1 LSLSAPTRAKNVR
14 GGALMMDAAACE
26 GAATGRDA
34 RDARRETETRDGD
47 ARRFDRSGEID
58 SLKVARCARC
68 AEC

>member
-1 LSLSAPTRAKNVR
+1 
-14 GGALMMDAAACE
+14 MMDAAECE
-26 GAATGRDA
+26 GAGTGRDA